1 MSTIE
6 ILMIRLPVIDS
17 TSPLVPRLK
26 HVQGDTDIY
35 RISLSISDLWY
46 ARIGTVAK
54 SFSKALQRPTL
65 GSGTARRRRED
76 SPGYHTHTTPSAW
89 RPASI
94 FNSLWQSPTSNIGD
108 DSQDTIRA
116 TQNSDEEEEEGEG
129 TLKGLEQTAKAADPS
144 RQALSSRGTTRLSSL
159 FDVWSYPTHSPD
171 SNSLKDPLKQSIGR
185 SRIVSEPMAVDDFRR
200 ASTLNMDIASL
211 DISSGHEPPNPADLN
226 AEFENMM
233 DQLGIKQNQREAM
246 RQMDEQRKRFLISQ
260 QNQKAAPS
268 GQPVQTHRTGPERP
282 GSRHSTASYTS
293 PTMAL
298 NGLKRFSLWSTG
310 SASSTSD
317 MSSRPQS
324 PEGPLSPVVSDNGSV
339 LSFVSQ
345 DTEAHTP
352 PAPLLQ
358 TATGWSSWFSAGS
371 PAKPSTAVSNQA
383 AGMNAKD
390 TPEFYVSQI
399 VNGKLA
405 RANLAKHLIALRV
418 RLATAALSWI
428 QEFLLKDGLAAL
440 EKVLR
445 TFTSKTSSATGRDG
459 ITEMD
464 ASVQTEA
471 IRCLRIILNTEVN
484 QVLACNVH

>member
-1 MSTIE
+1 MF
-6 ILMIRLPVIDS
+6 DS
-17 TSPLVPRLK
+17 ATPLVPRLK
-26 HVQGDTDIY
+26 HVQGDTDLYCIT
-35 RISLSISDLWY
+35 LSISDVWY

-65 GSGTARRRRED
+65 GTGTARQRREV
-76 SPGYHTHTTPSAW
+76 SPGYHINTTPSAW

-94 FNSLWQSPTSNIGD
+94 FNSLWQSPTSNVGD

-116 TQNSDEEEEEGEG
+116 DRDSDAEEEEGEG
-129 TLKGLEQTAKAADPS
+129 TLKGLEQTAKIAEPS
-144 RQALSSRGTTRLSSL
+144 RPALSSRGNTRLSSL

-171 SNSLKDPLKQSIGR
+171 LNVTKDPLKQSIGR
-185 SRIVSEPMAVDDFRR
+185 NRIVSEPMAVDDFRR
-200 ASTLNMDIASL
+200 ASTLNLDITTLDVNLGAEPHASL
-211 DISSGHEPPNPADLN
+211 ANLDV
-226 AEFENMM
+226 EFENMM

-246 RQMDEQRKRFLISQ
+246 RRMDEQRKRFLILQ
-260 QNQKAAPS
+260 QQQKTSTS
-268 GQPVQTHRTGPERP
+268 GQPVESHRTGLERA
-282 GSRHSTASYTS
+282 GNRHSTASYTS

-310 SASSTSD
+310 SASSASELP
-317 MSSRPQS
+317 SRPQS
-324 PEGPLSPVVSDNGSV
+324 PEVPSSPVISDSGSV

-345 DTEAHTP
+345 DTEAQTP

-371 PAKPSTAVSNQA
+371 PAKPSTAVPHQA
-383 AGMNAKD
+383 AGTAAKD

-405 RANLAKHLIALRV
+405 RASLAKHLIALRV
-418 RLATAALSWI
+418 RLSTAALNWT

-445 TFTSKTSSATGRDG
+445 TFTSKTTPPTGRDG
-459 ITEMD
+459 TTQMD
-464 ASVQTEA
+464 ASVQIEA
-471 IRCLRIILNTEVN
+471 IRCLRIILNTEVS
-484 QVLACNVH
+484 